1 MCVSLA
7 VFSICFGG
15 FFYQDGWGDGDSYE
29 PLRLSALYP
38 GF

>member
-29 PLRLSALYP
+29 LSALYP
-38 GF
+38 AF